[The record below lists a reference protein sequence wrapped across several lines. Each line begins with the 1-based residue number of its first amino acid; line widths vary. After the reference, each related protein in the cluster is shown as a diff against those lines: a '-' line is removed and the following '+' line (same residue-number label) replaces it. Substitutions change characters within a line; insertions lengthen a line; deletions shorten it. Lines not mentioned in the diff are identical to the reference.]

1 MNQITKTLKSKE
13 KVGDL
18 WESKNYKGNYY
29 QNWQIELSDG
39 NQYIVSP
46 KKTPK
51 NPEALLR
58 RNVGDIMTVEKLG
71 YDINNLPKVKE
82 IDLNYKKNI
91 RSEDEQP
98 ITLNHIKSPQRRLD
112 TGQSILL
119 QVAYKGAIEL
129 ACHGKIKL
137 DEVKEFTIQHFKEI
151 LNK

>member
-1 MNQITKTLKSKE
+1 MKTLTLKSKE

-18 WESKNYKGNYY
+18 WESKKYPANYY

-39 NQYIVSP
+39 NKYIVSP

-58 RNVGDIMTVEKLG
+58 KNTGDTITVEHLG
-71 YDINNLPKVKE
+71 YEINNLPKVRE
-82 IDLNYKKNI
+82 IVGQTFKPVAQAKN
-91 RSEDEQP
+91 DEP

-129 ACHGKIKL
+129 ACNGQIKL
-137 DEVKEFTIQHFKEI
+137 DEIKQFTIEHFKEI

>member
-1 MNQITKTLKSKE
+1 MKTLILKSKE

-18 WESKNYKGNYY
+18 WESKKYPANYY

-39 NQYIVSP
+39 NKYIVSP

-58 RNVGDIMTVEKLG
+58 KNTGDTITVEHLG
-71 YDINNLPKVKE
+71 YEINNLPKVRE
-82 IDLNYKKNI
+82 IVGQTFKPVAQAKN
-91 RSEDEQP
+91 DEP

-129 ACHGKIKL
+129 ACHGQIKL
-137 DEVKEFTIQHFKEI
+137 DEIKQFTIEHFKEI

>member
-1 MNQITKTLKSKE
+1 MKTLTLKSKE

-18 WESKNYKGNYY
+18 WESKNYKGSYY

-39 NQYIVSP
+39 NKYIVSP

-58 RNVGDIMTVEKLG
+58 KNIGDTMTIEYLG
-71 YDINNLPKVKE
+71 YEINNLPKVRE
-82 IDLNYKKNI
+82 IVGQTFKPVSQAKN
-91 RSEDEQP
+91 DEP
-98 ITLNHIKSPQRRLD
+98 ITLNHIKSPQKRLD

-129 ACHGKIKL
+129 ACNGQIKL
-137 DEVKEFTIQHFKEI
+137 DEIKQFTIEHFKEI

>member
-1 MNQITKTLKSKE
+1 MKTLTIKSKE

-18 WESKNYKGNYY
+18 WESKKYQGSYF
-29 QNWQIELSDG
+29 QNWQIGLSDG
-39 NQYIVSP
+39 SNVMFSS

-51 NPEALLR
+51 NPEALFR
-58 RNVGDIMTVEKLG
+58 KNVEDVITFQLEG
-71 YDINNLPKVKE
+71 YDINNIPKAKEIMGQTFKPVTKVK
-82 IDLNYKKNI
+82 N
-91 RSEDEQP
+91 DEP

-137 DEVKEFTIQHFKEI
+137 DEVKEFTIEHFKEI

>member
-1 MNQITKTLKSKE
+1 MKTLTLKSKE

-18 WESKNYKGNYY
+18 WESKNYKGSYY

-39 NQYIVSP
+39 NKYIVSP

-58 RNVGDIMTVEKLG
+58 KNSGDTITIEHLG
-71 YDINNLPKVKE
+71 YEINNLPKVRE
-82 IDLNYKKNI
+82 IVGQSFKPHTITEKVINT
-91 RSEDEQP
+91 EP
-98 ITLNHIKSPQRRLD
+98 IKQRRLD

-129 ACHGKIKL
+129 ACHGQIKL
-137 DEVKEFTIQHFKEI
+137 DEIKQFTIDHFKDI